1 MVSVLQQQLRDYIV
15 ALQDVLPYVTAT
27 LTSVTY
33 VEPAPDASKNI
44 NFHHLYEELIIL
56 CKSHCKV

>member
-1 MVSVLQQQLRDYIV
+1 MFSVVLQKLRDYV
-15 ALQDVLPYVTAT
+15 SAMPEVLANVTPT

-44 NFHHLYEELIIL
+44 NFPHLYEELI
-56 CKSHCKV
+56 VFV